1 MVFVGKFILACA
13 AAASVTAV
21 PVDSASSSG
30 FDKRAVALGQGQGT
44 SNGFFYSYWEDN
56 TQGDSSMTSGAAGQ
70 YSTTWT
76 NIGNLVAGK
85 GWKTGAA
92 R

>member
-1 MVFVGKFILACA
+1 MVLLGRFLLACA
-13 AAASVTAV
+13 AAAGVNAAPVESVST
-21 PVDSASSSG
+21 SG

-44 SNGFFYSYWEDN
+44 SNGFFYSYWNDN
-56 TQGDSSMTSGAAGQ
+56 KQGSASMASGAAGQ
-70 YSTTWT
+70 YSTAW
-76 NIGNLVAGK
+76 NNVGNVVAGK